1 MEPGLLAKIIDYRD
15 GIGKEQDE
23 RGTFCCIKKKK
34 KRKYYK
40 DDGHM
45 LKG

>member
-23 RGTFCCIKKKK
+23 RGIFCCIKKKK
-34 KRKYYK
+34 KESTTKMM
-40 DDGHM
+40 DTC
-45 LKG
+45 

>member
-34 KRKYYK
+34 KESTIKMM
-40 DDGHM
+40 DTC
-45 LKG
+45 